1 MAETR
6 MWKGGCHCGAV
17 AYEVE
22 SDLQQVITCNCS
34 LCRMRGTMLSFVPA
48 TRFTLL
54 QGEDRLTEY
63 RFNKRVLQHLFCAT
77 CGIASFTRGQMP
89 DGTPMTAINV
99 RCLEGVDPDALS
111 PVKFDGASH

>member
-1 MAETR
+1 MAETKV
-6 MWKGGCHCGAV
+6 WKGGCHCGAV

-34 LCRMRGTMLSFVPA
+34 LCRMRGTVLSFVPA

-111 PVKFDGASH
+111 PVKFDGASR